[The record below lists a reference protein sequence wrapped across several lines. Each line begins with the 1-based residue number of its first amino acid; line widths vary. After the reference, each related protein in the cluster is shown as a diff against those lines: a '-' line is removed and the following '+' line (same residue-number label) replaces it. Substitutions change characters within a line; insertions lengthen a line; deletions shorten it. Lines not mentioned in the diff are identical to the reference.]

1 MRWVERCSRLG
12 CNRPWRCRR
21 TCRTY
26 RWHLPGAYLLCQLLF
41 ALDYRRPVGCI
52 SGCQAPAPLPRSSS
66 EQVLSSFS
74 IPLERA
80 GKSLDCHCCSPCVA
94 LLRFNL
100 RGAVDE
106 VDERLVLQNAGL
118 TYEQEDFGG
127 VRFVQSPAPSFGLRR
142 QPELDDVELSADDFV
157 RRTPSCFPL
166 RSEPLQLE
174 RDLPTAIFRLPKSDK
189 PRLPSA
195 AR

>member
-1 MRWVERCSRLG
+1 VRWVERCSRLG

-21 TCRTY
+21 TCRSY

-41 ALDYRRPVGCI
+41 VLDYRRPVGCI

-66 EQVLSSFS
+66 EQVLWSFS

-80 GKSLDCHCCSPCVA
+80 GESLDCHCCSPCVA
-94 LLRFNL
+94 LQ
-100 RGAVDE
+100 V
-106 VDERLVLQNAGL
+106 AGL

-157 RRTPSCFPL
+157 RRSPSCFPL

-174 RDLPTAIFRLPKSDK
+174 RDLPTAIVRLPKSDK